1 VGDGSIR
8 ITEGLFLFVM
18 PAHEGSAGGPGSNA
32 SLLVPRIPLRGRA
45 EAGEDEVAA
54 KFDGKHARANMWV
67 THQNLA
73 RAKGG
78 RPGYQFQERK
88 GPRMPKGSPAKPV
101 AAAAEPKPAEAAVEP
116 ASNASKD

>member
-1 VGDGSIR
+1 
-8 ITEGLFLFVM
+8 M
-18 PAHEGSAGGPGSNA
+18 
-32 SLLVPRIPLRGRA
+32 
-45 EAGEDEVAA
+45 AA

-88 GPRMPKGSPAKPV
+88 LPRAPKAPVVATPATTDGANKP
-101 AAAAEPKPAEAAVEP
+101 EAGKGD
-116 ASNASKD
+116 SSGG

>member
-1 VGDGSIR
+1 
-8 ITEGLFLFVM
+8 
-18 PAHEGSAGGPGSNA
+18 
-32 SLLVPRIPLRGRA
+32 
-45 EAGEDEVAA
+45 VAA

-88 GPRMPKGSPAKPV
+88 APRAPKGAAVAP
-101 AAAAEPKPAEAAVEP
+101 AAAAAATEPKPSDATGATGAASDP
-116 ASNASKD
+116 KNA

>member
-1 VGDGSIR
+1 
-8 ITEGLFLFVM
+8 
-18 PAHEGSAGGPGSNA
+18 
-32 SLLVPRIPLRGRA
+32 LLVGRIPLRGRA

-88 GPRMPKGSPAKPV
+88 VPRTPKGVVVTPVTPKPSV
-101 AAAAEPKPAEAAVEP
+101 AGAEPATPSDKSE
-116 ASNASKD
+116 

>member
-1 VGDGSIR
+1 
-8 ITEGLFLFVM
+8 
-18 PAHEGSAGGPGSNA
+18 
-32 SLLVPRIPLRGRA
+32 
-45 EAGEDEVAA
+45 VAA

-88 GPRMPKGSPAKPV
+88 VPRAPKGAVTPAVK
-101 AAAAEPKPAEAAVEP
+101 AEPTAADAAPVTSEQ
-116 ASNASKD
+116 AKSE

>member
-1 VGDGSIR
+1 MR
-8 ITEGLFLFVM
+8 
-18 PAHEGSAGGPGSNA
+18 
-32 SLLVPRIPLRGRA
+32 RGRNP
-45 EAGEDEVAA
+45 GENEVAA

-88 GPRMPKGSPAKPV
+88 APRAPKLAPRPTAPAT
-101 AAAAEPKPAEAAVEP
+101 EPSAAVTDVADVADV
-116 ASNASKD
+116 ASVPRDR

>member
-1 VGDGSIR
+1 
-8 ITEGLFLFVM
+8 M
-18 PAHEGSAGGPGSNA
+18 
-32 SLLVPRIPLRGRA
+32 
-45 EAGEDEVAA
+45 AA

-88 GPRMPKGSPAKPV
+88 APRAPTGAV
-101 AAAAEPKPAEAAVEP
+101 AAPTPAATPAAEPAGTANDKSE
-116 ASNASKD
+116 

>member
-1 VGDGSIR
+1 
-8 ITEGLFLFVM
+8 M
-18 PAHEGSAGGPGSNA
+18 
-32 SLLVPRIPLRGRA
+32 
-45 EAGEDEVAA
+45 AA

-88 GPRMPKGSPAKPV
+88 TPRAPKGTSVVPPAS
-101 AAAAEPKPAEAAVEP
+101 AAEPKAADASAGEP
-116 ASNASKD
+116 AAATKSE